1 MAEHSYDQNWKLRVV
16 VDQTLA
22 PGQQVAQAL
31 HAAIEFLYKY
41 PELSSI
47 WHTLSN
53 SVVVMN
59 CAPQEFSKLLSRCEK
74 KGARYACFK
83 EPDMDNRLTAVCVEP
98 TRTGKKCTSNY
109 RLAMRDL

>member
-16 VDQTLA
+16 VDETLA

-31 HAAIEFLYKY
+31 HAAIEFLFRY
-41 PELSSI
+41 PELSSC

-59 CAPQEFSKLLSRCEK
+59 CTAEELPRLLSRCKK
-74 KGARYACFK
+74 KGARTASFS
-83 EPDMDNRLTAVCVEP
+83 EPDMNYRLTAVCVEP

-109 RLAMRDL
+109 KLAMRDL